1 MNARTPVTLPS
12 LSAAMDGALVAIA
25 DVASALQAVGAGD
38 DYRLIGGVTV
48 LLHVQRLG
56 LDLPLRAT
64 GDADI
69 GVPPALLR
77 DAALV
82 EHVEALGYQ
91 RVRSNRWERQLP
103 DRRTATVDLL
113 VPAYTSHTRH
123 TVRVG
128 DVVTTEVP
136 GLATALRR
144 PAVMVDAELQLRD
157 GTTRTT
163 TITLPDAYAALVLKA
178 RARTVRSE
186 DRDATD
192 LWRCLEIAAADGVT
206 PEFAPADDPD
216 RLRELL
222 YAQLGPGGAAL
233 EIVTRDLQ
241 DDPATRLRTRILSL
255 IKDVVGSP

>member
-1 MNARTPVTLPS
+1 MSEHPPVTLVS
-12 LSAAMDGALVAIA
+12 LSAAMDGALIAIA
-25 DVASALQAVGAGD
+25 DVVGALRAVGAD
-38 DYRLIGGVTV
+38 NDYRLIGGVAV

-77 DAALV
+77 DATLT
-82 EHVEALGYQ
+82 EHVEALGY
-91 RVRSNRWERQLP
+91 RKVRGNRWERPLP

-113 VPAYTSHTRH
+113 VPAYTSRTRQD
-123 TVRVG
+123 VRVG

-144 PAVMVDAELQLRD
+144 PGVALDTTLRLND
-157 GTTRTT
+157 GTTRTA
-163 TITLPDAYAALVLKA
+163 TITLPDAYATLVLKA

-186 DRDATD
+186 HRDAED

-206 PEFAPADDPD
+206 PDFVPADDPD
-216 RLRELL
+216 RLRETLHRE
-222 YAQLGPGGAAL
+222 LGPGGPAL
-233 EIVTRDLQ
+233 EILTSDLQ
-241 DDPATRLRTRILSL
+241 GDTAARLRTRILAL
-255 IKDVVGSP
+255 LHDVVGAP

>member
-1 MNARTPVTLPS
+1 MSAHPPVTLVS

-25 DVASALQAVGAGD
+25 DVVSALRAVGAD
-38 DYRLIGGVTV
+38 NDYRLIGGVAV

-77 DAALV
+77 DATLA
-82 EHVEALGYQ
+82 EHVEALGYHKI
-91 RVRSNRWERQLP
+91 RGNRWERPLP

-113 VPAYTSHTRH
+113 VPAYTSRTRH
-123 TVRVG
+123 TVRIG

-136 GLATALRR
+136 GLATALQR
-144 PAVMVDAELQLRD
+144 PGVVLDAALRLSD
-157 GTTRTT
+157 GTVRTT
-163 TITLPDAYAALVLKA
+163 TITLPDAYATLVLKA

-186 DRDATD
+186 NRDVED

-206 PEFAPADDPD
+206 PDFVPADDPD
-216 RLRELL
+216 RLCEVLYRELG
-222 YAQLGPGGAAL
+222 AGGPAL
-233 EIVTRDLQ
+233 DVLTSDLQ
-241 DDPATRLRTRILSL
+241 SGAATRLRTRILAL
-255 IKDVVGSP
+255 LHDVVGTQ